1 MSCNNHRFVM
11 TLLMKKNKL
20 ANQPAGVSGA
30 WRSST
35 MWRAGAAMICLFAMG
50 SGTVFA
56 TGALTCQTHATNWKW
71 QEFRCPLTINKEG
84 QKMLFKA
91 DFSGS
96 HDDTRLSMTLSLD
109 GVPVACSQNSKT
121 SLLGEDGNVSLE
133 CHFVP
138 GGTAGTKRMLGA
150 IVQIWHAQLDAI
162 KLSTP

>member
-1 MSCNNHRFVM
+1 MSCNNHHFAM
-11 TLLMKKNKL
+11 TRLLKTNKL
-20 ANQPAGVSGA
+20 ANRPAGVSGTC
-30 WRSST
+30 SSS
-35 MWRAGAAMICLFAMG
+35 MVWRAGAAMICLFAMG
-50 SGTVFA
+50 AGTACAEEVLA
-56 TGALTCQTHATNWKW
+56 CQTHATNWKW
-71 QEFRCPLTINKEG
+71 QEFRCPLTISKEG

-133 CHFVP
+133 CHFAP
-138 GGTAGTKRMLGA
+138 SGTRGTKRMLGA
-150 IVQIWHAQLDAI
+150 VIQIWHAELDAI